1 MTQEKRKP
9 ENSSNEE
16 RTELLL
22 ENFNTKKSP
31 SREGFTGGF
40 FQTYK
45 EELTPDVHKL
55 FQKIKENSFLSFYE
69 VLS

>member
-9 ENSSNEE
+9 ENSNEE

-40 FQTYK
+40 FQTQK
-45 EELTPDVHKL
+45 EELTTNVHKL